1 MDRIKAWIRNLN
13 LRGKLMFY
21 SYAVITPVLLL
32 ISLLLVVR
40 NYETTKMNR
49 QLMQAQSAQ
58 SLEDSLNVLRSD
70 MQNICT
76 YLCVNED
83 IEKILNSS
91 EPELLNQ
98 NFQLW
103 LDEAPMNIVLDILA
117 LKGYIKTIAIYPENG
132 VNPYLRCLDAT
143 AYVNETD
150 AIQKSK
156 AYKSAVEAAG
166 AVKWA
171 FVPKENTD
179 IYQSNR
185 NDKIIL
191 YREMYDLSKKKRL
204 GFLVLGANADV
215 FYELCENAVQNEK
228 EGILILT
235 PQGEQ
240 LFTYGNCDAKVVRAL
255 VSDDSWKG
263 RRTEGMAQCRTFDI
277 FWAQNDK
284 NSLMV
289 CKIVPRTSAGVL
301 LKQSLAT
308 PAILLAVLLLG
319 LCPIFLFI
327 ARVVTKPLM
336 RLTEAMGKFQK
347 GDFTQQIPVESN
359 DELGVVADCF
369 NDMVEDI
376 KKLIDTNY
384 VMALHEKE
392 SELNALQAQI
402 NPHFL
407 YNTLDALYWRAMD
420 SENEE
425 IAEDILALSNLFRM
439 LLGEGKGMLPVENE
453 EHLIETY
460 LHIQKMRFSKRFDYH
475 IYMEE
480 KIKDVLIPKLILQP
494 FVENAVVHGFEH
506 TDTRCTLKVQG
517 RSINNENGEYV
528 EFTITDTGRGMTEE
542 QLADIWNV
550 EKSRRYASQRIG
562 HYAINNVKERLELK
576 YHENYKLMITSAEGQ
591 GTTVVITIPAEER
604 GEDS

>member
-1 MDRIKAWIRNLN
+1 MSRIKSLIKNLN
-13 LRGKLMFY
+13 LREKLIFY
-21 SYAVITPVLLL
+21 CYAVITPILLL
-32 ISLLLVVR
+32 ISLLLVIR
-40 NYETTKMNR
+40 NYETTQTDS

-58 SLEDSLNVLRSD
+58 SLEDSLDVLRSD

-83 IEKILNSS
+83 IGKILNSS

-150 AIQKSK
+150 IIQKSE
-156 AYKSAVEAAG
+156 AYKMAVEAAG
-166 AVKWA
+166 AVKWG
-171 FVPKENTD
+171 FVPKEAAD

-185 NDKIIL
+185 NDKIVL
-191 YREMYDLSKKKRL
+191 YREMYDLSKKKKL
-204 GFLVLGANADV
+204 GFLVLGANADG
-215 FYELCENAVQNEK
+215 FYELCENTVQNEN

-240 LFTYGNCDAKVVRAL
+240 LFTYGNCDAEVVRAL
-255 VSDDSWKG
+255 ISDSSWKG
-263 RRTEGMAQCRTFDI
+263 KRSEGMAQCGTFDI

-284 NSLMV
+284 NSLTV
-289 CKIVPRTSAGVL
+289 CKIVPRTSAGAL
-301 LKQSLAT
+301 LKQSLTT
-308 PAILLAVLLLG
+308 PVILLTVLLLG
-319 LCPIFLFI
+319 LCPVFLFL
-327 ARVVTKPLM
+327 ARVVTKPLK

-425 IAEDILALSNLFRM
+425 IAEDILSLSNLFRM
-439 LLGEGKGMLPVENE
+439 LLGQGKGMIPVENE
-453 EHLIETY
+453 ENLIETY
-460 LHIQKMRFSKRFDYH
+460 LHIQKMRFSKRFDYTIH
-475 IYMEE
+475 IEDE
-480 KIKDVLIPKLILQP
+480 IKNVLIPKLILQP
-494 FVENAVVHGFEH
+494 FVENAVVHGFEN
-506 TDTRCTLKVQG
+506 TDAKCTLAVLG
-517 RSINNENGEYV
+517 HSIQKEKNAYI
-528 EFTITDTGRGMTEE
+528 EFTISDTGRGMTKE
-542 QLADIWNV
+542 QLADIWNI
-550 EKSRRYASQRIG
+550 EESRRYASQRIG

-576 YHENYKLMITSAEGQ
+576 YHEKYELTITSEEGK
-591 GTTVVITIPAEER
+591 GTSVVVIIPIEER
-604 GEDS
+604 GEN